1 MKMTTAY
8 IYANQIIMLSS
19 KDTLCMYMYY
29 IHNNY
34 GM

>member
-19 KDTLCMYMYY
+19 KDTLYMYY